1 GSSSRAAEGPPA
13 AGAGF
18 PHPVSRARESPFV
31 NGAHPGEGAMDRNAK
46 FETRAQTPLYERLL
60 ALPGQAILTAV
71 ALPVLAPILVA
82 RGGKRMAGGGRVRR
96 VARATLLAAAEAEI
110 ARGRMPGGL
119 VHV

>member
-18 PHPVSRARESPFV
+18 PRPVSRARESPFV
-31 NGAHPGEGAMDRNAK
+31 NGAHPGEVAMDRNAK

-82 RGGKRMAGGGRVRR
+82 RGVKRMAAVGRARR
-96 VARATLLAAAEAEI
+96 VARATPPAAAGA
-110 ARGRMPGGL
+110 ARRRRDMS
-119 VHV
+119 